1 MKLRQ
6 TRPSTIV
13 GEVAVACL
21 REVRADFLLTDVALA
36 IKRQV
41 LSLLG

>member
-21 REVRADFLLTDVALA
+21 REVRADFLLTDEAIT
-36 IKRQV
+36 IKRQI
-41 LSLLG
+41 LDLLG